1 MKRQPW
7 CIPGLFNEIGYIMAL
22 VLYFILLTRTT
33 ASTDW
38 DIAEGQTLGIIVVI
52 IAPSQK
58 YS

>member
-1 MKRQPW
+1 
-7 CIPGLFNEIGYIMAL
+7 MAL
-22 VLYFILLTRTT
+22 VLYFILLTRIT